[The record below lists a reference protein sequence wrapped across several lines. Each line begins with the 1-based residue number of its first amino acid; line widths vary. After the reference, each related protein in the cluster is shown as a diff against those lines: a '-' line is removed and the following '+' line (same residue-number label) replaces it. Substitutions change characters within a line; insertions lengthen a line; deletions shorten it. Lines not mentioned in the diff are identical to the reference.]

1 MADGNVSATQYQKGE
16 GICEPVP
23 PKKSTGLYFHSHG
36 EARLSVGRRKWV
48 PPRLNATIPMT
59 YQAKGVWVLAL
70 LTAMENMSDY
80 VDGQGPKM
88 QTRWFDS
95 DWVAGD
101 VPPAGAVLTNP

>member
-1 MADGNVSATQYQKGE
+1 
-16 GICEPVP
+16 
-23 PKKSTGLYFHSHG
+23 
-36 EARLSVGRRKWV
+36 
-48 PPRLNATIPMT
+48 MT

-95 DWVAGD
+95 DWVARD
-101 VPPAGAVLTNP
+101 VPQAGAVLTNP